1 MELETNYLL
10 AYAKCRQKVAYL
22 ERHLETL
29 IQKHERE
36 ITELKGELINPLIDW
51 KKPQP
56 RNMSRLCK
64 AVCRVCDITPG
75 QLVSPQR
82 RRNYVIGRQL
92 FFYVGRY
99 EMKIQWSKL
108 AGFLCKDHSTGIHG
122 ADQFENY
129 LKLGYK
135 HETQLYYD
143 VLAELA
149 DEVDV
154 IEELEL
160 AEIEEVTN
168 DKQ

>member
-75 QLVSPQR
+75 QLVAHS
-82 RRNYVIGRQL
+82 
-92 FFYVGRY
+92 VGAI
-99 EMKIQWSKL
+99 M
-108 AGFLCKDHSTGIHG
+108 
-122 ADQFENY
+122 
-129 LKLGYK
+129 
-135 HETQLYYD
+135 
-143 VLAELA
+143 
-149 DEVDV
+149 
-154 IEELEL
+154 
-160 AEIEEVTN
+160 
-168 DKQ
+168 